1 MNLLTDAWI
10 PVREKGVYQEVTFED
25 ILCKDQDWK
34 ISCPRDDFELATLQ
48 LLISLTQVVFLP
60 QDIPSLRKAEQQPLE
75 PRDYKQA
82 IQGFIDWFDLLHP
95 TQPFMQVRGVKSKE
109 VTPIQ
114 KLFVGLPEGNN
125 PAYFN
130 AVGEVKQIGLNY
142 AAIALFNQASN
153 SPSFGGGFKG
163 SLRGGAPINLFI
175 QGDGLRQTIWR
186 NILCKD
192 ILQEQGL
199 ITADDV
205 PNWVRVV
212 QTKEKVYPHEMGICR
227 GLFWQPAHVELQV
240 SSGKA
245 VCDCSGNVV
254 ENYVTGF
261 NKEKFDYQLMDIW
274 SHPHSPRK
282 WVEKKT
288 GRETRFSS
296 FTTTAPAWTQL
307 SAYVA
312 IKDTEKEG
320 SVPPL
325 TITQYRQ
332 AFRGQSLSLVAG
344 GYRNKQALILQ
355 RRHEQI
361 SLAQGWEEHADDI
374 REMIDLALSI
384 RQELTK
390 KLFGF
395 AKGAQLPNA
404 SGISNQGQDQFYLN
418 SESEMHALF
427 KALDFDIFYP
437 TMHALSKRLCQMA
450 ISIFEDLT
458 RPYRHSPKM
467 IEQYVSSKSGLRR
480 ALRKIESSYQ
490 TEEVL

>member
-1 MNLLTDAWI
+1 MNLLTDAWV
-10 PVREKGVYQEVTFED
+10 PVREKGVYREVSFED
-25 ILCKDQDWK
+25 ILCKDRDWQ

-48 LLISLTQVVFLP
+48 LLIALTQVVFLP
-60 QDIPSLRKAEQQPLE
+60 PDIAALRKAEQQPLDSSE
-75 PRDYKQA
+75 YQRA
-82 IQGFIDWFDLLHP
+82 IQDFIDWFDLLHP

-109 VTPIQ
+109 ITPIQ
-114 KLFVGLPEGNN
+114 KIFVGLPEGNN

-130 AVGEVKQIGLNY
+130 AVGEVKRVGLNY

-163 SLRGGAPINLFI
+163 SLRGGAPVNLFI
-175 QGDGLRQTIWR
+175 QGDSLRQTIWR
-186 NILCKD
+186 NVLCKEV
-192 ILQEQGL
+192 LQEQGL
-199 ITADDV
+199 ITLDDA
-205 PNWVRVV
+205 PNWVRLV
-212 QTKEKVYPHEMGICR
+212 QAKEKVYPHEIGICR
-227 GLFWQPAHVELQV
+227 GLFWQPAHVELHV
-240 SSGKA
+240 KA
-245 VCDCSGNVV
+245 EKNICDCSGCPVD
-254 ENYVTGF
+254 NYVTGF

-274 SHPHSPRK
+274 PHPHSPRK
-282 WVEKKT
+282 WEEKKA
-288 GRETRFSS
+288 GREIRFSS

-312 IKDTEKEG
+312 IKNTQKEG

-325 TITQYRQ
+325 AVTQYRQ

-361 SLAQGWEEHADDI
+361 SLAQGWEDHADDI
-374 REMIDLALSI
+374 REMIDLALNVK
-384 RQELTK
+384 QELTK

-395 AKGAQLPNA
+395 AKNAQLPNA
-404 SGISNQGQDQFYLN
+404 SGMSNKGQDQFYLS
-418 SESEMHALF
+418 SEPEIHALL
-427 KALDFDIFYP
+427 KALDFDVFYP
-437 TMHALSKRLCQMA
+437 TMHVLSQKLARMA

-467 IEQYVSSKSGLRR
+467 IEQYVSSKAGLHR
-480 ALRKIESSYQ
+480 ALRKIELSYQ